1 MRLHVWRG
9 SMGLLRLS
17 VLLLVLSAVF
27 AATVRAQT
35 IAYDNFFNTTGLTLR
50 SASSSGGV
58 ITLAD
63 NANDRGSVF
72 TSSKYGVGGF
82 SAAFEFRISNPGGS
96 ADTAGQQGAD
106 GLVFVIQRSAGN
118 SLGSPGEG
126 LGYVG
131 INHSVAVE
139 FDTWLNSNFSDPDS
153 NHYGL
158 NLNGAGNSVATIAET
173 NRFDNGQ
180 KWTVWV
186 DYNGTTLE
194 VRSSLTGTRPAN
206 AVLSYGT
213 TANPLDI
220 GATIGGTEAYFGFT
234 GATGSATGTHQLL
247 DFAFSDTYLNGGVSV
262 VPEPSTYVLFALG
275 LGFVG
280 VTLWRRRARR

>member
-1 MRLHVWRG
+1 
-9 SMGLLRLS
+9 MGLPRLS
-17 VLLLVLSAVF
+17 VLLLVLSAGLAV
-27 AATVRAQT
+27 TLPAQT
-35 IAYDNFFNTTGLTLR
+35 IAYGNFFSTAGLTLR

-72 TSSKYGVGGF
+72 TGTKYGVAGF

-96 ADTAGQQGAD
+96 ADTTGQQGAD
-106 GLVFVIQRSAGN
+106 GLTFVIQRAAGN
-118 SLGSPGEG
+118 SLGNPGEG
-126 LGYVG
+126 LGYIG
-131 INHSVAVE
+131 INNSVAVE
-139 FDTWLNSNFSDPDS
+139 FDTWLNPNLNDPDS

-158 NLNGAGNSVATIAET
+158 NLNGAGNSIATVAEAA
-173 NRFDNGQ
+173 RFDNGQ

-194 VRSSLTGTRPAN
+194 VRSSLTGLRPAS

-213 TANPLDI
+213 SGNPLDI
-220 GATIGGTEAYFGFT
+220 ATTIGGTEAYFGFT
-234 GATGSATGTHQLL
+234 AATGSADGTHQLL
-247 DFAFSDTYLNGGVSV
+247 NFAFSDTYLNGGVSV
-262 VPEPSTYVLFALG
+262 VPEPSSYALFALG

-280 VTLWRRRARR
+280 LTLWRRRTRR

>member
-1 MRLHVWRG
+1 M
-9 SMGLLRLS
+9 SFPRLS
-17 VLLLVLSAVF
+17 ALLLVATALL
-27 AATVRAQT
+27 ATVTLHAQT
-35 IAYDNFFNTTGLTLR
+35 VAYGNFFSTAGLTLR

-72 TSSKYGVGGF
+72 TGAKYNVAGF

-96 ADTAGQQGAD
+96 ADAAGQQGAD
-106 GLVFVIQRSAGN
+106 GLTFVIQRSAGN

-126 LGYVG
+126 LGYIG

-139 FDTWLNSNFSDPDS
+139 FDTWLNPGLNDPDS

-158 NLNGAGNSVATIAET
+158 NLNGAGNSVATVGEA

-180 KWTVWV
+180 TWTVWV
-186 DYNGTTLE
+186 DYNGATLE
-194 VRSSLTGTRPAN
+194 VRSSLAGTRPSD
-206 AVLSYGT
+206 AVLSYGS
-213 TANPLDI
+213 ASNPLNIATTI
-220 GATIGGTEAYFGFT
+220 GATDGLAYFGFT
-234 GATGSATGTHQLL
+234 AATGSATGTHELL
-247 DFAFSDTYLNGGVSV
+247 NFSFSDTYLNGGVSV
-262 VPEPSTYVLFALG
+262 VPEPSTYALFALG

-280 VTLWRRRARR
+280 LTLWRRRARR